1 MKMIN
6 RILISLAMSL
16 LFTNVAVANHY
27 IPVFKVEGNKFY
39 LSLENVSVQTSVRIL
54 DGKGFAWVEEKVAI
68 SAQFKKVF
76 NLESLPAGSYT
87 LIVKSKLKET
97 IQPITITEQEL
108 RMDESKRTVYFQA
121 QLLHKR
127 GHLKLSL
134 SNPTN
139 SMVRIFV
146 ISPAG
151 RMVYQDEIKNQ
162 RVIDKDYNLK
172 QLAAGNYTVIVDNA
186 RETYTQSINFR

>member
-39 LSLENVSVQTSVRIL
+39 LSLDNVSAQTSVRIL

-68 SAQFKKVF
+68 SGQFKKVF
-76 NLESLPAGSYT
+76 NLESLPSGSYN

-108 RMDESKRTVYFQA
+108 KMDESKRTVYFQA
-121 QLLHKR
+121 NLLKKR
-127 GHLKLSL
+127 GNLKLSL
-134 SNPTN
+134 PNPTN
-139 SMVRIFV
+139 SIVRIFV
-146 ISPAG
+146 LSPEG
-151 RMVYQDEIKNQ
+151 RIVYQDEIKDQ
-162 RVIDKDYNLK
+162 LVIDKSYKLK
-172 QLAAGNYTVIVDNA
+172 QLAAGSYTVMVDNA
-186 RETYTQSINFR
+186 RNTYTQSINFR